1 MTLMTLTKEQRW
13 LAAAIDIAV
22 ADSALSGY
30 IIDPIN
36 IDRWKGYITD
46 GMSAATLIKII
57 GAHQDKGAFVVS
69 KLKEF
74 PSYPGMKSMG
84 NGYYISGDDEENP
97 PVK

>member
-1 MTLMTLTKEQRW
+1 MTAMTVTKEQRW

-30 IIDPIN
+30 IIDPIK
-36 IDRWKGYITD
+36 IDRWKGYIAD
-46 GMSAATLIKII
+46 GMSAPTLIKII
-57 GAHQDKGAFVVS
+57 GADKDKGAYIVS

-84 NGYYISGDDEENP
+84 NGYYISGDDEEDP